1 MRVVLRHSFG
11 SDMFEELY
19 LWLHREKTPITAPE
33 TDPPTFGVDITTRA
47 KKLTFADF
55 TYSSGSGDVLTANK
69 LVVNKGESY
78 TIRLVLDPNTTNN
91 TGEIIVKDKTT
102 NELLFYR
109 EDVPFNNTTNI
120 TVPLMNLTSGNLDQR
135 TYDIEFRIN
144 CQVAV
149 SFAALTTGMTI
160 TKNAATVT

>member
-1 MRVVLRHSFG
+1 MICLKNYIFG
-11 SDMFEELY
+11 Y
-19 LWLHREKTPITAPE
+19 TEKTPITAPE

-55 TYSSGSGDVLTANK
+55 IYGSGSGDVLTANK

-78 TIRLVLDPNTTNN
+78 TIRLSLDPNTTNN

-109 EDVPFNNTTNI
+109 EDVPFDNTSTI

-135 TYDIEFRIN
+135 TYDPEIEFRIN

-149 SFAALTTGMTI
+149 SFGAFPSACC
-160 TKNAATVT
+160 V